1 MRQREINRQPN
12 QEVNKEPG
20 SSESVCV
27 KAYAHPLARNALIH
41 LFSTFI
47 QPPSPFYELCDKLQ
61 TSMELT
67 IFWWNTK

>member
-1 MRQREINRQPN
+1 MRQREINKQPN

-61 TSMELT
+61 
-67 IFWWNTK
+67 WN

>member
-1 MRQREINRQPN
+1 MRQREINKQPN

-67 IFWWNTK
+67 IF